1 MASEVGASSAGG
13 SSRLSN
19 ISVVV
24 VPPDVLEEIDGLRF
38 RAFAAFPSTT
48 HVSSL
53 TLIKSL
59 VESLFC

>member
-38 RAFAAFPSTT
+38 RAFAALPSTT
-48 HVSSL
+48 LVSSL
-53 TLIKSL
+53 RLIKSL